1 MSYIHL
7 SYDWIE
13 IIGINGNASG
23 KQDGNK
29 VSGLKANYDRIY
41 SFLVRILYA

>member
-13 IIGINGNASG
+13 IIGTNGNASG
-23 KQDGNK
+23 KQDGNRD
-29 VSGLKANYDRIY
+29 SGLKVNSDRI
-41 SFLVRILYA
+41 S